1 MAGLKNVVTINNMTL
16 ATDKVP
22 EVDTVEENRRL
33 QILRNAKEDEFRTE
47 TQAIQ
52 KELIQELKL
61 AEDEK
66 KRIIAAQ

>member
-1 MAGLKNVVTINNMTL
+1 MAGLKNAVTINNTPL

-22 EVDTVEENRRL
+22 EIETVEENRRL

-52 KELIQELKL
+52 RELIQELKL

-66 KRIIAAQ
+66 KRIITAQ